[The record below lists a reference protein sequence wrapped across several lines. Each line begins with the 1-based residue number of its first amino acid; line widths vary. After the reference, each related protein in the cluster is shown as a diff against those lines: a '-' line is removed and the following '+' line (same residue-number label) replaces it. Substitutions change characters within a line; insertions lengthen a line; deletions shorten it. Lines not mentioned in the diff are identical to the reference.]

1 MNELISTLKN
11 IIHDIKFAEGSSFH
25 WSPANRTI
33 TYPSVT
39 LDSNLANW
47 SLLHEAGHAVLNHQN
62 YQSDIELMLM
72 EVAAWEKAKKL
83 AKRVNIQIDEEHIQ
97 DCLDTY
103 RDWLH
108 QRSTCPR
115 CGVVSLQINSKQY
128 QCHNCSCLW
137 QVSAA
142 RFCRPYRLTK
152 ANIKRPLSEP
162 TALSTTFS

>member
-1 MNELISTLKN
+1 MDKLIVTLKN
-11 IIHDIKFAEGSSFH
+11 IIHDINFEKGTAFI
-25 WSPANRTI
+25 WSPSTRTI
-33 TYPSVT
+33 TYPAAPNSAV
-39 LDSNLANW
+39 AVW
-47 SLLHEAGHAVLNHQN
+47 SLLHEAGHAALKHQD
-62 YQSDIELMLM
+62 YQSDIELVLL
-72 EVAAWEKAKKL
+72 ETAAWDKAKKL
-83 AKRVNIQIDEEHIQ
+83 ARQVEVSIDDEHIQ

-115 CGVVSLQINSKQY
+115 CGVVSLQIDSKQY

-152 ANIKRPLSEP
+152 TNIKRPLTEP
-162 TALSTTFS
+162 TTLSTTFS